1 MKGKESMKIK
11 DIRIGD
17 TVTYWSEDFPP
28 CVELTG
34 IVEYDYD
41 LKSIWVGTIDK
52 SKKIC
57 EEYGVSPYIELEEV
71 HDTDI
76 INVIRNGKELKERK
90 NKGTKGRKI
99 KLN

>member
-1 MKGKESMKIK
+1 MKIK

-34 IVEYDYD
+34 IVEYDYG
-41 LKSIWVGTIDK
+41 LKSILIGTINK
-52 SKKIC
+52 SIKIC
-57 EEYGVSPYIELEEV
+57 EEYGVSPYIELEEL

-76 INVIRNGKELKERK
+76 IKVIRNGKELKERK
-90 NKGTKGRKI
+90 TRGITKELKE
-99 KLN
+99 KK